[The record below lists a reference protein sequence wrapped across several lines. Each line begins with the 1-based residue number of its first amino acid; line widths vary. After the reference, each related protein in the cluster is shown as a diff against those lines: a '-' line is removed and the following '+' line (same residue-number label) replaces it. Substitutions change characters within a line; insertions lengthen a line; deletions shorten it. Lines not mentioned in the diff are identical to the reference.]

1 MSALGINDLFDV
13 IAISCEV
20 GAEKPNPRIFEYA
33 MEALGV
39 RPEET
44 IHLGDDRRNDVA
56 GARDAGCYGWLWGS
70 DVYNFAEVERRLE
83 TGNMYD
89 SLSF

>member
-1 MSALGINDLFDV
+1 MDELKLSELFDN
-13 IAISCEV
+13 ITISCEIGV
-20 GAEKPNPRIFEYA
+20 EKPNPRIFEHA
-33 MEALGV
+33 MESLGV
-39 RPEET
+39 SADET
-44 IHLGDDRRNDVA
+44 VHVGDDRRNDLA

-70 DVYNFAEVERRLE
+70 DVKNFAEVERRLE